1 MFFNVGEDA
10 RVWVH
15 WKPFL
20 WCVPQLSGASI
31 MCCLIL
37 SLPRVHH
44 QRWLQLL
51 AEGWWASGFYPEAR
65 RAHHLGSCNVIMW
78 WLQHCLFADTVVSIF
93 SFTSITGTLHLS
105 FLLPKTL
112 SPFCKWLPPSLQG
125 ALGNLILSMSLSL
138 VSQPTPAYP
147 ILLLH
152 FVFLHCRFQ
161 ALIHLYTFNTA
172 SYCHPAYLTYMQSTS
187 WETLGW
193 KKYRLE

>member
-1 MFFNVGEDA
+1 M
-10 RVWVH
+10 
-15 WKPFL
+15 
-20 WCVPQLSGASI
+20 
-31 MCCLIL
+31 
-37 SLPRVHH
+37 
-44 QRWLQLL
+44 
-51 AEGWWASGFYPEAR
+51 
-65 RAHHLGSCNVIMW
+65 
-78 WLQHCLFADTVVSIF
+78 VSIF

-187 WETLGW
+187 CKMLGW
-193 KKYRLE
+193 MKHTPTEPRDSCPLIRLILASGAARHLLVHLPDTRQMSRAQSCPTLWDPTDGSPPGSPIPGILQARTLEWVAISFSNKRNEILPFAT

>member
-1 MFFNVGEDA
+1 MNLVIFY
-10 RVWVH
+10 VWKNLRAWASLKCSFDMH
-15 WKPFL
+15 LKYLGPIPSL
-20 WCVPQLSGASI
+20 TPSCV
-31 MCCLIL
+31 
-37 SLPRVHH
+37 LPKVHH

-78 WLQHCLFADTVVSIF
+78 WLQHCLFADTMVSIF

-161 ALIHLYTFNTA
+161 ALIHLYTFNT
-172 SYCHPAYLTYMQSTS
+172 
-187 WETLGW
+187 
-193 KKYRLE
+193 